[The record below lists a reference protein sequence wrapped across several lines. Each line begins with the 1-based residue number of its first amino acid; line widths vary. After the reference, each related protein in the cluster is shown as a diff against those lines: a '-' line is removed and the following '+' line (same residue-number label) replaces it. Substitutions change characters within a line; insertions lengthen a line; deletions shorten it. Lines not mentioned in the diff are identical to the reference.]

1 MSGVTSRH
9 HVFGIK
15 HLLSKF
21 WDGEGTVLLAP
32 TRRERS
38 KSRHEEVKAWKG
50 NHVDCELPQIS
61 IQLTWKS
68 ETRRNTRHCE
78 RDEMVEVSVGRGRE
92 FQGSEANVVEGLVV
106 NAVGLV
112 SVFYE
117 LVDGECGIVRL
128 NDRVGNFW

>member
-1 MSGVTSRH
+1 VSGVTSRH

-21 WDGEGTVLLAP
+21 WNGESTVLLASSS
-32 TRRERS
+32 REWGEP
-38 KSRHEEVKAWKG
+38 RHEEVKAGEW
-50 NHVDCELPQIS
+50 NHVDSELPQIS

-68 ETRRNTRHCE
+68 ETRGNARHCE
-78 RDEMVEVSVGRGRE
+78 RDEMIEVSVGGVGE
-92 FQGSEANVVEGLVV
+92 LEGTEANVVEGLVV

-117 LVDGECGIVRL
+117 LVDGECGVVGL
-128 NDRVGNFW
+128 NDRV